1 VVTVIGPFVVPAG
14 TVAVIWID
22 ASTVKVAAR
31 PLNCTDEAPWKF
43 APVMTMDAPT
53 TPDEGLKEVIA
64 GDVTSKWLALV
75 KVVAGAT
82 TATGPVVAPG
92 GTVPVTWLS
101 ESTVKLAPKPS
112 KVTLV
117 APVKPLPVIVTAV
130 PVGPEVGEKGVTVKL
145 VGSVKVPPGAVTTIG
160 PVDAPD
166 GTVAVTWESETTL

>member
-1 VVTVIGPFVVPAG
+1 VIVIGPVVAPAG
-14 TVAVIWID
+14 TVAVIWME
-22 ASTVKVAAR
+22 ALTVKVAAR
-31 PLNCTDEAPWKF
+31 PLNWTDEAPWKF
-43 APVMTMDAPT
+43 APVMTMVAPA

-64 GDVTSKWLALV
+64 GDVTSKRLALV

-82 TATGPVVAPG
+82 TATGPVVAPE

-117 APVKPLPVIVTAV
+117 APVKPLPVIVTAA

-145 VGSVKVPPGAVTTIG
+145 VGSVNVPPGAVTTIG
-160 PVDAPD
+160 PVDAPG
-166 GTVAVTWESETTL
+166 GTVAVTWESKFTL